1 MSEQNKI
8 ASEDINSFYNES
20 FNKFSQEIIEGAK
33 EGFKEGLKAG
43 IKSGVQ
49 QIIGLGFLG
58 DKCEKS
64 ISDAEILQDAAG
76 EGLKNMASTITKK
89 NVCPIIKIWLERQCN
104 EVVSM
109 LEAKR
114 LMKTTQDAFNLAG
127 YLKLEETAD
136 KKYNEMSD
144 LAKSALPSSFIAD
157 ALFNGLQETLWSC
170 TKEDIK
176 SCQKRITDGKIAQ
189 ENAPDEE

>member
-1 MSEQNKI
+1 MSQE
-8 ASEDINSFYNES
+8 SETSAGDINSIYNDTL
-20 FNKFSQEIIEGAK
+20 NKLSQEIIEGVK

-43 IKSGVQ
+43 IKSGIQ
-49 QIIGLGFLG
+49 EIIGLGFLG
-58 DKCEKS
+58 GKSEKS
-64 ISDAEILQDAAG
+64 LSDEDILRDAAG
-76 EGLKNMASTITKK
+76 EGLKNMASTITKR

-104 EVVSM
+104 EVVGM

-114 LMKTTQDAFNLAG
+114 LIKTAQDTSNLAG

-144 LAKSALPSSFIAD
+144 LAKAALPSSFIAD
-157 ALFNGLQETLWSC
+157 ALFKGVQETLWSC

-176 SCQKRITDGKIAQ
+176 SCQKRIIETKIAQ
-189 ENAPDEE
+189 ENA